1 VIGVLVNFINESGDI
16 KMVDVQNGNLESV
29 IAEAAMALN
38 ININSFIDDKGTFH
52 INEFMKTVDD
62 LTKE

>member
-16 KMVDVQNGNLESV
+16 KMVDVQNGNLQSV

-38 ININSFIDDKGTFH
+38 IDIKSFIDNKGSFN

-62 LTKE
+62 LTAE

>member
-16 KMVDVQNGNLESV
+16 KMVDVQNGNLQSV

-38 ININSFIDDKGTFH
+38 IDINSFIDDKGTFN

-62 LTKE
+62 LTAG